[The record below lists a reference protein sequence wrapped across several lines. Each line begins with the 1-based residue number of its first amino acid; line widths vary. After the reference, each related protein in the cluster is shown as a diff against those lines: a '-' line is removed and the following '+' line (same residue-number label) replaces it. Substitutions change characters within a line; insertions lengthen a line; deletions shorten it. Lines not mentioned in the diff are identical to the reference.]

1 MPFYNKKP
9 YNFKTF
15 NKDNKI
21 NSVIRATTFFK
32 TTLRDNSILSTT
44 SIGKEVYNIKDKET
58 SIILGYLGFLVN
70 KEKLNSL
77 SSYIINLGLK
87 FNLVNF
93 FVIISYPLENKYL
106 YIKVYKGISFLGEW
120 LSSSRDL
127 SLEFIKFKNS
137 FLNRTR

>member
-1 MPFYNKKP
+1 VPSYIKKP
-9 YNFKTF
+9 NNFKTF
-15 NKDNKI
+15 NRVNKE
-21 NSVIRATTFFK
+21 NSIIRATSFFK
-32 TTLRDNSILSTT
+32 TILRNNSIISTT

-58 SIILGYLGFLVN
+58 SIMLGYLGFLVN

-93 FVIISYPLENKYL
+93 FIIISYPLENKYL
-106 YIKVYKGISFLGEW
+106 YIKVYKGISSLGEW

-127 SLEFIKFKNS
+127 SLEFTKFKNS
-137 FLNRTR
+137 FLNRIR

>member
-1 MPFYNKKP
+1 VPFHIKKP
-9 YNFKTF
+9 NNFKTF
-15 NKDNKI
+15 NRVNKE
-21 NSVIRATTFFK
+21 NRVIRASSFFK
-32 TTLRDNSILSTT
+32 TILRDNSILSTT

-58 SIILGYLGFLVN
+58 SIILGYLEFLVN

-106 YIKVYKGISFLGEW
+106 YIKVYKGISFLGE
-120 LSSSRDL
+120 
-127 SLEFIKFKNS
+127 
-137 FLNRTR
+137 